1 MTKNYRKRTKNYRRK
16 LKKKKKKKQLT
27 RNQKNDKKCINK
39 NHLKQMK

>member
-16 LKKKKKKKQLT
+16 LKKKKKQLT